1 MSLVYNV
8 ESGALK
14 NAYWKRPLGSSP
26 SSLNIIVC
34 VNALEEAPYKKLQF
48 KASPLDLLA
57 NSYTM
62 AHGNYAAI
70 NNFL

>member
-1 MSLVYNV
+1 MKFQITS
-8 ESGALK
+8 EIAGIDAC
-14 NAYWKRPLGSSP
+14 WQRPLGSSP

-48 KASPLDLLA
+48 KASPLDHVA
-57 NSYTM
+57 NRHTM

-70 NNFL
+70 DNFL

>member
-1 MSLVYNV
+1 MKFQITS
-8 ESGALK
+8 EIAGIDAC
-14 NAYWKRPLGSSP
+14 WQRPLGSSP

-34 VNALEEAPYKKLQF
+34 VNAPYKKVQF
-48 KASPLDLLA
+48 KASPLDHVA

-70 NNFL
+70 DNFL